1 MRDSGWREAHGTD
14 QTALQVVQDMVG
26 VTIHLHALAVPP
38 VVHLAVFDAD
48 VPIVGDAFDQA
59 GSPVFIDLSV
69 LRFELPDHFQRG

>member
-1 MRDSGWREAHGTD
+1 
-14 QTALQVVQDMVG
+14 
-26 VTIHLHALAVPP
+26 
-38 VVHLAVFDAD
+38 